1 VNDRPTASDSS
12 SPSPDAISVSGEPP
26 RSERVPRKA
35 WFGLAVLTLIN
46 LLNYLDRLVLPAVA
60 ESIKKS
66 ELHPTD
72 AQIGLFTS
80 AFIIVYMVAA
90 PFFGA
95 AGDKLSRPKLLA
107 GGIAVWSLA
116 TAAGGLAASVGSL
129 LAARAAVG
137 IGEAAYATIAPAL
150 LADLFPARLRGRV
163 FAIFFAATPVGG
175 ALGYVLGGFADAHW
189 GWRAAFF
196 IAGLPGLV
204 LALLALGL
212 ADPPRGAQERES
224 SANEAS
230 GFRSYFVLARNV
242 PYRLTILG
250 YAAYTFAVGGIA
262 AWMPVFLQRV
272 HGLSSAVA
280 NLQLGGVLVVTGLV
294 GSLAGGWVGDRL
306 LRRARHAYLL
316 MSAVA
321 TLVAAPFT
329 WLALTT
335 GDEHIYLASLVVA
348 ELLIFS
354 STGPINSAIV
364 NVVAPTMRAAAM
376 AMCIFT
382 IHIFG
387 DVPSPYLIGVVSDHS
402 SLQRAVLLIPVFVVV
417 SGAIWGYGARARP
430 EARGQRPAAGE
441 PKAATPA

>member
-1 VNDRPTASDSS
+1 MNDRPGPNDL
-12 SPSPDAISVSGEPP
+12 PSPDVTPASAEAPADA
-26 RSERVPRKA
+26 RTRVPRKA

-95 AGDKLSRPKLLA
+95 AGDRLSRPKLLA

-116 TAAGGLAASVGSL
+116 TAAGGLAGSVGSL

-150 LADLFPARLRGRV
+150 LADLFPAQLRGRV

-175 ALGYVLGGFADAHW
+175 ALGYMLGGFADAHW

-196 IAGLPGLV
+196 IAGLPG
-204 LALLALGL
+204 A
-212 ADPPRGAQERES
+212 GAGAARAS
-224 SANEAS
+224 TCRSAARRAGARAILRREAS
-230 GFRSYFVLARNV
+230 GFGSYFVLARNV
-242 PYRLTILG
+242 PYLLTILG

-294 GSLAGGWVGDRL
+294 GSLAGRMARRPVAASHASCVPVDVGGGHARGGAVHLARPHHGGRASLPREPGRCGTVDLLVDRPDQLGDRQCRL
-306 LRRARHAYLL
+306 ADHARR
-316 MSAVA
+316 
-321 TLVAAPFT
+321 
-329 WLALTT
+329 
-335 GDEHIYLASLVVA
+335 GD
-348 ELLIFS
+348 
-354 STGPINSAIV
+354 
-364 NVVAPTMRAAAM
+364 
-376 AMCIFT
+376 
-382 IHIFG
+382 G
-387 DVPSPYLIGVVSDHS
+387 DVHLHDSHPG
-402 SLQRAVLLIPVFVVV
+402 
-417 SGAIWGYGARARP
+417 
-430 EARGQRPAAGE
+430 
-441 PKAATPA
+441 